1 MPGGGE
7 RRQAGAG
14 VGSLVLAAPVS
25 RIIRVA
31 ALGPAKSATG
41 VN

>member
-14 VGSLVLAAPVS
+14 VGSLAPAAPAS
-25 RIIRVA
+25 RIVRVA
-31 ALGPAKSATG
+31 AFGPAKSATG